1 LVGAARTAVGVS
13 TACLEKKAP
22 VDWWLLFAVFL
33 YVICAALIV
42 AEVLIPS
49 GGLLGICSLACIAGG
64 VVIFF
69 RHSAV
74 AGWIGVVAALV
85 MVPSLLVMAY
95 RILPKTRFG
104 RRVIL
109 APPVR
114 QRGDA
119 IADTPELSKLPGQT
133 GRVLTT
139 MRPVGMCAFDGQRIE
154 CVAENGYVPK
164 DKKVKVI
171 RVEGTQVTVRVVEEA

>member
-1 LVGAARTAVGVS
+1 M
-13 TACLEKKAP
+13 
-22 VDWWLLFAVFL
+22 DWWLLFAVFL

-42 AEVLIPS
+42 AEVFIPS
-49 GGLLGICSLACIAGG
+49 GGLLGTCSLVCLLGG

-74 AGWIGVVAALV
+74 AGWIGVVVALV
-85 MVPSLLVMAY
+85 MVPSLLVAAY
-95 RILPKTRFG
+95 RVLPQTRFG
-104 RRVIL
+104 RRVML

-119 IADTPELSKLPGQT
+119 IADTPELSKLLGKT

-139 MRPVGMCAFDGQRIE
+139 MRPVGMCAFDGQRVE
-154 CVAENGYVPK
+154 CVAENGYVSK
-164 DKKVKVI
+164 DKKVNVI
-171 RVEGTQVTVRVVEEA
+171 RVEGTQVTVRVIEEA